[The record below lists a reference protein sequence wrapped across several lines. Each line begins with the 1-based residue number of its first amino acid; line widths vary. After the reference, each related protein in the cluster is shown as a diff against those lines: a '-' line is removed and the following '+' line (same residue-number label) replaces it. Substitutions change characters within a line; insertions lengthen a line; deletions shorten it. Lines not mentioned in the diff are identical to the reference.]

1 MAEVRFRRSSTPPMK
16 SFHTM
21 ALILGLAVTGFTAE
35 TQPALTNDLDKA
47 SYVIGTD
54 LGQRFRAQG
63 LELNADAFIRG
74 FKDSLSG
81 GKSVLTDEESRTALK
96 AFEIT
101 MNTKRQLARQEA
113 TGKNLKEG
121 EAFLAENAKKEGVKT
136 TASGLQYKPISTGT
150 GLKPKATDTVKVHYR
165 GTLLDGT
172 EFDSSYAGNEPIT
185 FQLNQV
191 IAGWTEGV
199 QLMPVGSKWQFFIPG
214 RLAYGENGAGETI
227 GPNATLIF
235 EVELLGIEGAEA
247 K

>member
-1 MAEVRFRRSSTPPMK
+1 MNWTGMSSPPIFAHDAPCTWMA
-16 SFHTM
+16 
-21 ALILGLAVTGFTAE
+21 I
-35 TQPALTNDLDKA
+35 A
-47 SYVIGTD
+47 SV
-54 LGQRFRAQG
+54 
-63 LELNADAFIRG
+63 
-74 FKDSLSG
+74 KP
-81 GKSVLTDEESRTALK
+81 
-96 AFEIT
+96 
-101 MNTKRQLARQEA
+101 
-113 TGKNLKEG
+113 KNRH
-121 EAFLAENAKKEGVKT
+121 A
-136 TASGLQYKPISTGT
+136 ISTGT

-214 RLAYGENGAGETI
+214 RLAYGENGAGETN

>member
-1 MAEVRFRRSSTPPMK
+1 MK
-16 SFHTM
+16 SFHTIS
-21 ALILGLAVTGFTAE
+21 LIVGLAVAGFAAE
-35 TQPALTNDLDKA
+35 TKPALTNDLDKA

-54 LGQRFRAQG
+54 LGQRFRSQG
-63 LELNADAFIRG
+63 LELNADAFVRG
-74 FKDSLSG
+74 FKDILSG
-81 GKSVLTDEESRTALK
+81 GRSVLTEEESRAALQ
-96 AFEIT
+96 AFEVT
-101 MNTKRQLARQEA
+101 MNAKRQLARQEA

-150 GLKPKATDTVKVHYR
+150 GSKPKATDTVKVHYR

-191 IAGWTEGV
+191 IPGWTEGV

-235 EVELLGIEGAEA
+235 EVELLGIEGAAA